1 MEKQQPYP
9 AIEVRNLT
17 KIYKLHSSSLRELLS
32 TDEQQRIHGDNF
44 YALKNVSFSIAK
56 GQVVGVVGK
65 NGSGKTTLL
74 QILSKITKPTDG
86 EAILDGRVSAIL
98 DVDSGFHPDLSGREN
113 VFLRGAIMGMKHAE
127 IEAKFESIVDFS
139 EIRPFIDEPVKAYS
153 NGMFVRLAF
162 AIVAHLES
170 EIVLIDEVISVGDA
184 DFRAKSFDKIREL
197 ASSGK
202 TVVIISHEL
211 LSVVELC
218 QSVILL
224 KDGEVHA
231 HGLAKQVVG
240 EYLQEVVLSRYKA
253 GEGSNALI
261 EKLRN
266 EVGLINSKIEGLKEK
281 LATTAD
287 DAIAFQIDQLIS
299 SRKEISDR
307 LNLELQNQNEGR
319 KLPNSLSW
327 LIKDAPG
334 TTDIRLL
341 SVSCRNYSG
350 ASSINQLSEVCV
362 EMTYQK
368 LTSEPTLPTLLLS
381 YQMSNMALAGNPLFS
396 NELSSEKFDTLPG
409 TYTRKCVIPAK
420 TLNVGLF
427 SVGLTFVDQ
436 FAEEI
441 SQHADLVYFKVDY
454 VDKMFDNYVYN
465 GRFPG
470 PLFLEMD
477 WSLSMSPELT
487 T

>member
-1 MEKQQPYP
+1 MGKEQDYP

-17 KIYKLHSSSLRELLS
+17 KIYKLHSSSLRNQLS
-32 TDEQQRIHGDNF
+32 EEEQQRIHGDDF
-44 YALKNVSFSIAK
+44 YALKNVSFSIDK
-56 GQVVGVVGK
+56 GQVVGIVGS

-86 EAILDGRVSAIL
+86 EAFVDGRVSAIL

-113 VFLRGAIMGMKHAE
+113 VFLRGAIMGMKRSE
-127 IEAKFESIVDFS
+127 IKEKFDRIVDFS

-162 AIVAHLES
+162 SIVAHLES
-170 EIVLIDEVISVGDA
+170 DIVLIDEVISVGDA

-197 ASSGK
+197 AASGK

-211 LSVVELC
+211 LSIVELC

-224 KDGEVHA
+224 KAGAVQA
-231 HGLAKQVVG
+231 HGFAKQVVG
-240 EYLQEVVLSRYKA
+240 EYLQEVIISRHKA
-253 GEGSNALI
+253 GEGNNALI
-261 EKLRN
+261 EELRN

-281 LATTAD
+281 LAKRVDETLS
-287 DAIAFQIDQLIS
+287 FQIDQLVS
-299 SRKEISDR
+299 SRKEVSDR
-307 LNLELQNQNEGR
+307 LNLEIRQQNEGR
-319 KLPNSLSW
+319 KLPNSLRWS
-327 LIKDAPG
+327 IEDAPG
-334 TTDIRLL
+334 STDIRLL
-341 SVSCRNYSG
+341 SVSCTNCNGESTIDQ
-350 ASSINQLSEVCV
+350 SSAVCV

-368 LTSEPTLPTLLLS
+368 LTDEPTLPTMLLT
-381 YQMSNMALAGNPLFS
+381 YQMSNLAVGGNPLFS
-396 NELSSEKFDTLPG
+396 DSPTDLKFDTLPG
-409 TYTRKCVIPAK
+409 VYTRKCIIPGK

-454 VDKMFDNYVYN
+454 DEKMFDNYVYN

-477 WSLSMSPELT
+477 WSLSLSPEVT
-487 T
+487 M